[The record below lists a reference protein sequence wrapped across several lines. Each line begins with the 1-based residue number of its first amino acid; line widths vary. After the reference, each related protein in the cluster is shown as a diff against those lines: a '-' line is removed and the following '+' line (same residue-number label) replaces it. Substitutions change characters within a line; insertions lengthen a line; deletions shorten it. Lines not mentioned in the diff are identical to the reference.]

1 MYRAMREQGQTFSPA
16 KYIGELPEKEAETAS
31 ALLREEDAMENA
43 VDTAV
48 DCIKRMKRERDAE
61 EIAAL
66 QAKLNKPDL
75 TAEERNAVLKEI
87 TERIRANK

>member
-1 MYRAMREQGQTFSPA
+1 
-16 KYIGELPEKEAETAS
+16 
-31 ALLREEDAMENA
+31 MENA

>member
-1 MYRAMREQGQTFSPA
+1 
-16 KYIGELPEKEAETAS
+16 
-31 ALLREEDAMENA
+31 MENA
-43 VDTAV
+43 SEMAA
-48 DCIKRMKRERDAE
+48 DCIRRMKRENESD
-61 EIAAL
+61 EIAGL